1 MARPYPGAGPATTSL
16 AGVQQVAVISG
27 GLSHERDVSVRSGR
41 RLADQ
46 LVKAG
51 LSVDHWDVDERFV
64 ALLSASTT
72 ERGGADVAFVALHGG
87 SGENGTVQS
96 LLELAGVPYVGSTA
110 GACRGAY
117 DKAIAKTRMVEAG
130 VATPAWVTL
139 PSTIFREVGP
149 ENLYH
154 LVDSVIGL
162 PLVVKP
168 VAGGSALGVTVVRDE
183 KDLPGA
189 LVQAYA
195 YSSDVLLEA
204 FVDGPEV
211 TVPVLDLG
219 DGPRALAPM
228 LIETADGSAYDY
240 QARYDASSLVR
251 YTSLADDDARV
262 DVPAVRA
269 LAEQV
274 HALLGLRDLSR
285 VDVMVG
291 RDGVPRVLEAAV
303 TPGLTETSTFPL
315 AVTSAGLD
323 LAEVYATLVR
333 NAHQRG
339 G

>member
-1 MARPYPGAGPATTSL
+1 
-16 AGVQQVAVISG
+16 VHQVAVISG

-41 RLADQ
+41 RLSEQ

-51 LSVDHWDVDERFV
+51 LDVDHWDVDERFV
-64 ALLSASTT
+64 GLLGAH
-72 ERGGADVAFVALHGG
+72 EADVAFVALHGG

-96 LLELAGVPYVGSTA
+96 LLELAGLPYVGSTA

-168 VAGGSALGVTVVRDE
+168 VTGGSSLGVSVVRDE
-183 KDLPGA
+183 KELPAA

-195 YSSDVLLEA
+195 YASDVLLEA
-204 FVDGPEV
+204 FVAGREV
-211 TVPVLDLG
+211 AVPVLDLG
-219 DGPRALAPM
+219 DGPKALAPM
-228 LIETADGSAYDY
+228 LIEVPDGGAYDY
-240 QARYDASSLVR
+240 QARYDASSEVR
-251 YTSLADDDARV
+251 YTSLADDDARL

-269 LAEQV
+269 VAEQV
-274 HALLGLRDLSR
+274 HGLLGLRDLSR
-285 VDVMVG
+285 VDIVVSPE
-291 RDGVPRVLEAAV
+291 GVPQVLEAAV

-315 AVTSAGLD
+315 AVTEAGLD

-333 NAHQRG
+333 NAKKRG
-339 G
+339 S

>member
-1 MARPYPGAGPATTSL
+1 
-16 AGVQQVAVISG
+16 VHQVAVISG

-41 RLADQ
+41 RLAEQ

-51 LSVDHWDVDERFV
+51 LDVDHWDVDERFV
-64 ALLSASTT
+64 GLLS
-72 ERGGADVAFVALHGG
+72 ERDADVAFVALHGG
-87 SGENGTVQS
+87 SGENGTVQA
-96 LLELAGVPYVGSTA
+96 LLELAGLPYVGSTA
-110 GACRGAY
+110 GACRAAY

-130 VATPAWVTL
+130 VATPPWVTL

-168 VAGGSALGVTVVRDE
+168 VAGGSALGVTVVREE

-195 YSSDVLLEA
+195 YASDVLLEA
-204 FVDGPEV
+204 HVDGHEV

-219 DGPRALAPM
+219 DGPKALAPM
-228 LIETADGSAYDY
+228 LIELPPGTAYDY
-240 QARYDASSLVR
+240 QARYDASSNVR
-251 YTSLADDDARV
+251 YTSLADDDSRL

-269 LAEQV
+269 VAERV
-274 HALLGLRDLSR
+274 HTLLGLRDLSR
-285 VDVMVG
+285 VDMIVG
-291 RDGVPRVLEAAV
+291 RDGVPQVLEAAV

-315 AVTSAGLD
+315 AVTSAGHELSD
-323 LAEVYATLVR
+323 VYATLVA
-333 NAHQRG
+333 NAKKRG

>member
-1 MARPYPGAGPATTSL
+1 MH
-16 AGVQQVAVISG
+16 QVAVISG

-41 RLADQ
+41 RLAEQ

-51 LSVDHWDVDERFV
+51 LDVDHWDVDERFV
-64 ALLSASTT
+64 GLLSD
-72 ERGGADVAFVALHGG
+72 RDADVAFVALHGG
-87 SGENGTVQS
+87 SGENGTVQA
-96 LLELAGVPYVGSTA
+96 LLELAGLPYVGSTA

-130 VATPAWVTL
+130 IFTPAWVTL

-168 VAGGSALGVTVVRDE
+168 VTGGSSLGVTVVREE

-195 YSSDVLLEA
+195 YAPDVLLEA
-204 FVDGPEV
+204 YVAGHEV
-211 TVPVLDLG
+211 TIPVLDVG
-219 DGPRALAPM
+219 EGPKALAPM
-228 LIETADGSAYDY
+228 LIELPEGTVYDY
-240 QARYDASSLVR
+240 QARYDASSNVR
-251 YTSLADDDARV
+251 YTSLNDDDPRV

-269 LAEQV
+269 VAERV
-274 HALLGLRDLSR
+274 HSLLGLRDLSR
-285 VDVMVG
+285 VDVIVG
-291 RDGVPRVLEAAV
+291 TDGVPQVLEAAV

-315 AVTSAGLD
+315 ALTSAGLD
-323 LAEVYATLVR
+323 LSEVYATLVG
-333 NAHQRG
+333 NAKRRG

>member
-1 MARPYPGAGPATTSL
+1 MH
-16 AGVQQVAVISG
+16 QVAVISG

-41 RLADQ
+41 RLSEQ

-51 LSVDHWDVDERFV
+51 LDVDHWDVDERFV
-64 ALLSASTT
+64 GLLGAH
-72 ERGGADVAFVALHGG
+72 EADVAFVALHGG

-96 LLELAGVPYVGSTA
+96 LLELAGLPYVGSTA
-110 GACRGAY
+110 GACRAAY

-130 VATPAWVTL
+130 VATPSWVVL

-168 VAGGSALGVTVVRDE
+168 VTGGSALGVSVVRDE
-183 KDLPGA
+183 KELPAA

-195 YSSDVLLEA
+195 YASDVLLEA
-204 FVDGPEV
+204 YVAGREV

-219 DGPRALAPM
+219 DGPKALAPM
-228 LIETADGSAYDY
+228 LIEVPEGTAYDY
-240 QARYDASSLVR
+240 QARYDASSEVR
-251 YTSLADDDARV
+251 YTSLADDDERV

-269 LAEQV
+269 VAERV
-274 HALLGLRDLSR
+274 HALLGLRDLCR
-285 VDVMVG
+285 VDVVIG
-291 RDGVPRVLEAAV
+291 SDGVPQVLEAAV

-315 AVTSAGLD
+315 AVTEAGLD

-333 NAHQRG
+333 NAKKRG
-339 G
+339 S

>member
-1 MARPYPGAGPATTSL
+1 MH
-16 AGVQQVAVISG
+16 QVAVISG

-41 RLADQ
+41 RLAEQ

-51 LSVDHWDVDERFV
+51 LDVDHWDVDERFV
-64 ALLSASTT
+64 GLLST
-72 ERGGADVAFVALHGG
+72 RDADVAFVALHGG
-87 SGENGTVQS
+87 SGENGTVQA
-96 LLELAGVPYVGSTA
+96 LLELAGLPYVGSTA

-130 VATPAWVTL
+130 IATPRWVTL

-168 VAGGSALGVTVVRDE
+168 VAGGSAMGVSVVHEE

-189 LVQAYA
+189 LVQAFAYA
-195 YSSDVLLEA
+195 PEVLLEA
-204 FVDGPEV
+204 FVAGLEV

-219 DGPRALAPM
+219 EGPRALAPV
-228 LIETADGSAYDY
+228 LIEVPEGTTYDY
-240 QARYDASSLVR
+240 QARYDASSNVR
-251 YTSLADDDARV
+251 YTSLRDDDPRLDVARV
-262 DVPAVRA
+262 RAV
-269 LAEQV
+269 AEQV
-274 HALLGLRDLSR
+274 HTLLGLRDLSR
-285 VDVMVG
+285 VDLVVG
-291 RDGVPRVLEAAV
+291 VDGVPQVLEAAV

-315 AVTSAGLD
+315 AVTEAGLD
-323 LAEVYATLVR
+323 LAEVYATLVA
-333 NAHQRG
+333 NAKKRG

>member
-1 MARPYPGAGPATTSL
+1 
-16 AGVQQVAVISG
+16 VHQVAVISG

-41 RLADQ
+41 RLAEQ
-46 LVKAG
+46 LVRAG
-51 LSVDHWDVDERFV
+51 LDVDHWDVDERFV
-64 ALLSASTT
+64 GLLGAR
-72 ERGGADVAFVALHGG
+72 EADVAFVALHGG

-96 LLELAGVPYVGSTA
+96 LLELSGLPYVGSTA
-110 GACRGAY
+110 GACRAAY
-117 DKAIAKTRMVEAG
+117 DKAIAKTRMLEAG
-130 VATPAWVTL
+130 VATPPWVTM

-168 VAGGSALGVTVVRDE
+168 VTGGSALGVSVVHDE
-183 KDLPGA
+183 KELPGA

-195 YSSDVLLEA
+195 YASDVLLEA
-204 FVDGPEV
+204 FVPGLEV

-228 LIETADGSAYDY
+228 LIELPEGRAYDY
-240 QARYDASSLVR
+240 QARYDASSEVR
-251 YTSLADDDARV
+251 YTSLADDDARL

-269 LAEQV
+269 VAERV

-291 RDGVPRVLEAAV
+291 ADGVPQVLEAAV

-323 LAEVYATLVR
+323 LAEVYATLVA
-333 NAHQRG
+333 NAKKRG

>member
-1 MARPYPGAGPATTSL
+1 M
-16 AGVQQVAVISG
+16 
-27 GLSHERDVSVRSGR
+27 RSGR
-41 RLADQ
+41 RLAEQ

-51 LSVDHWDVDERFV
+51 FGVDHWDLDERFV
-64 ALLSASTT
+64 GLLTARRDDRDIT
-72 ERGGADVAFVALHGG
+72 GFVALHGG
-87 SGENGTVQS
+87 SGENGTVQA
-96 LLELAGVPYVGSTA
+96 LLELAGVPFVGSTA
-110 GACRGAY
+110 GACRAAY

-130 VATPAWVTL
+130 ISTPPWVTL

-168 VAGGSALGVTVVRDE
+168 VTGGSSLGVTVVREE
-183 KDLPGA
+183 KQLPGA

-195 YSSDVLLEA
+195 YAADVLLEA
-204 FVDGPEV
+204 YVAGPEV

-219 DGPRALAPM
+219 DGPQALAPM
-228 LIETADGSAYDY
+228 LIELPEGMAYDY
-240 QARYDASSLVR
+240 QARYDASAKVR
-251 YTSLADDDARV
+251 YTSLSDDDDRL

-269 LAEQV
+269 VAEQV
-274 HALLGLRDLSR
+274 HRLLGLRDLSR
-285 VDVMVG
+285 VDVIVG
-291 RDGVPRVLEAAV
+291 SDGVPQVLEAAV

-323 LAEVYATLVR
+323 LADVYATLVR
-333 NAHQRG
+333 IAHQRG

>member
-1 MARPYPGAGPATTSL
+1 MR
-16 AGVQQVAVISG
+16 VHQVAVISG

-41 RLADQ
+41 RLAEQ

-51 LSVDHWDVDERFV
+51 LDVDHWDVDERFV
-64 ALLSASTT
+64 GLLSA
-72 ERGGADVAFVALHGG
+72 RDADVAFVALHGG
-87 SGENGTVQS
+87 SGENGTVQA
-96 LLELAGVPYVGSTA
+96 LLELAGLPYVGSTA
-110 GACRGAY
+110 GACRAAY

-168 VAGGSALGVTVVRDE
+168 VAGGSALGVSVVREE
-183 KDLPGA
+183 KELPGA

-195 YSSDVLLEA
+195 YAADVLLEA
-204 FVDGPEV
+204 FVDGLEV

-219 DGPRALAPM
+219 SGPKALAPM
-228 LIETADGSAYDY
+228 LIELPPGTSYDY
-240 QARYDASSLVR
+240 QARYDASSNVR
-251 YTSLADDDARV
+251 YTSLPDDDARL

-269 LAEQV
+269 LAERV
-274 HALLGLRDLSR
+274 HTLLGLRDLSR
-285 VDVMVG
+285 VDMIVG
-291 RDGVPRVLEAAV
+291 TDGVPQVLEAAV

-315 AVTSAGLD
+315 AVTSAGLE
-323 LAEVYATLVR
+323 LSEVYATLVG
-333 NAHQRG
+333 NAKKRG

>member
-1 MARPYPGAGPATTSL
+1 MH
-16 AGVQQVAVISG
+16 QVAVISG

-41 RLADQ
+41 RLAEQ

-51 LSVDHWDVDERFV
+51 LDVDHWDVDERFV
-64 ALLSASTT
+64 GLLS
-72 ERGGADVAFVALHGG
+72 ERDADVAFVALHGG
-87 SGENGTVQS
+87 SGENGTVQA

-110 GACRGAY
+110 GACRAAY

-130 VATPAWVTL
+130 ISTPPWVTL

-168 VAGGSALGVTVVRDE
+168 VTGGSALGVTVVRDE
-183 KDLPGA
+183 SELPGA

-195 YSSDVLLEA
+195 YAGDVLLEA
-204 FVDGPEV
+204 FVAGYEV

-219 DGPRALAPM
+219 GGPQALAPM
-228 LIETADGSAYDY
+228 LIELPMGMAYDY
-240 QARYDASSLVR
+240 QARYDASSDVR
-251 YTSLADDDARV
+251 YTSLADDDTRL
-262 DVPAVRA
+262 DVAAVRSV
-269 LAEQV
+269 AERV
-274 HALLGLRDLSR
+274 HSLLGLRDLSR
-285 VDVMVG
+285 VDMIVG
-291 RDGVPRVLEAAV
+291 PDGVPQVLEAAV

-315 AVTSAGLD
+315 AVTSAGLE
-323 LAEVYATLVR
+323 LSEVYATLVG
-333 NAHQRG
+333 NAKKRG

>member
-1 MARPYPGAGPATTSL
+1 
-16 AGVQQVAVISG
+16 VHQVAVISG

-41 RLADQ
+41 RLTEQ

-51 LSVDHWDVDERFV
+51 LEVQHWDVDERFV
-64 ALLSASTT
+64 GLLSA
-72 ERGGADVAFVALHGG
+72 RDADVAFVTLHGG
-87 SGENGTVQS
+87 SGENGTVQA
-96 LLELAGVPYVGSTA
+96 LLELAGLPYVGSTA

-130 VATPAWVTL
+130 VATPRWVTL

-162 PLVVKP
+162 PLVAKP
-168 VAGGSALGVTVVRDE
+168 VQGGSSLGVSLVREE

-195 YSSDVLLEA
+195 YSSEVLLEA
-204 FVDGPEV
+204 WVDGHEV

-219 DGPRALAPM
+219 EGPQALPPM
-228 LIETADGSAYDY
+228 LIEPPAGTWYDY
-240 QARYDASSLVR
+240 QARYDASSDVR
-251 YTSLADDDARV
+251 YTSLTDDDARL

-269 LAEQV
+269 VAEQV

-285 VDVMVG
+285 VDVLVG
-291 RDGVPRVLEAAV
+291 RDGVPQVLEAAV

-315 AVTSAGLD
+315 AVTSAGLE
-323 LAEVYATLVR
+323 LSEVYATLVA
-333 NAHQRG
+333 NAKKRG

>member
-1 MARPYPGAGPATTSL
+1 MH
-16 AGVQQVAVISG
+16 QVAVISG

-41 RLADQ
+41 RLSEQ

-51 LSVDHWDVDERFV
+51 LDVDHWDVDERFV
-64 ALLSASTT
+64 ALLGSTET
-72 ERGGADVAFVALHGG
+72 AREADVAFVALHGG

-96 LLELAGVPYVGSTA
+96 LLELSGLPYVGSTA
-110 GACRGAY
+110 GACRAAY

-130 VATPAWVTL
+130 IATPRWVTM

-168 VAGGSALGVTVVRDE
+168 VTGGSALGVSVVRDE
-183 KDLPGA
+183 QELPGA

-195 YSSDVLLEA
+195 YAPDVLLEA
-204 FVDGPEV
+204 FVAGHEV

-219 DGPRALAPM
+219 EGPRALAPM
-228 LIETADGSAYDY
+228 LIELPDGRPYDY
-240 QARYDASSLVR
+240 QARYDASADVR
-251 YTSLADDDARV
+251 YTSLADDDPRV

-269 LAEQV
+269 VAEQV

-285 VDVMVG
+285 VDIMVG
-291 RDGVPRVLEAAV
+291 ADGVPQVLEAAV

-323 LAEVYATLVR
+323 LAEVYATLVA
-333 NAHQRG
+333 NAKKRG